1 MVSLIYLTSDSH
13 DDSHLCNSAA
23 GPVDDY
29 HLVYTQVVATIITSL
44 WQLIESA
51 SVANLSTVIYSAE
64 RGYEGITVS
73 LDEGTL
79 ARESPTWTELDF

>member
-29 HLVYTQVVATIITSL
+29 HLVSQNDAIITETYCISDLPTSL
-44 WQLIESA
+44 ALVL
-51 SVANLSTVIYSAE
+51 SVAVCPAASN
-64 RGYEGITVS
+64 
-73 LDEGTL
+73 
-79 ARESPTWTELDF
+79 